1 MADDATTKITITGNG
16 PYLVY
21 GNVPLGIET
30 IGTREDGGSWKW
42 LAGRKIETK
51 ERYALCRCGR
61 SETKPFCDGTHSKI
75 GFDGS
80 EVASRAPFDE
90 QADTIEGP
98 VLSLQDAEPL
108 CAFARYCD
116 NDGGIWSLVEN
127 SDDAAVRKVV
137 EHEGTHCPSGRL
149 VLRDKSGKAVEPKLD
164 PPSIALVEDPAQA
177 CSGPI
182 WVRGGIRIES
192 SDGEAYETRNRVTL
206 CRCGLSENKPF
217 CDGSHASAAFQD
229 GLS

>member
-1 MADDATTKITITGNG
+1 MADEATTKITITANG

-30 IGTREDGGSWKW
+30 IGTREDGGSWTW

-80 EVASRAPFDE
+80 EVASRATFDE

-164 PPSIALVEDPAQA
+164 PPSIALVEDPRRTAA
-177 CSGPI
+177 ARSGC
-182 WVRGGIRIES
+182 
-192 SDGEAYETRNRVTL
+192 AA
-206 CRCGLSENKPF
+206 
-217 CDGSHASAAFQD
+217 ASASSRATARPTRPATASRSAAAASRRTSRSATAARFR
-229 GLS
+229 GLPGRVE